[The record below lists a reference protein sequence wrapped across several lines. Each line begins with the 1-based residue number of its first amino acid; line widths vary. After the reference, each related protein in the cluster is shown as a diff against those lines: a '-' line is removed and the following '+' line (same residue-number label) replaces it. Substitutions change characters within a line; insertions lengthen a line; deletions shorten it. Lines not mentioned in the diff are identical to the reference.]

1 MEPPFTFG
9 NSSALGAAGVN
20 SMAVVHDP
28 PTKHL
33 LTEIGVGA
41 GSRCLDVGAGEGSI
55 ARWMANRVGPAGRVV
70 ATDIDV
76 THLKPSAGVEVYCHD
91 INNGMPVA
99 NSFDLIHIRNVL
111 MRLPKREQIFAML
124 VDALA
129 PGGWI
134 VIADSRDRPQKVLAA
149 PSREDVALAV
159 SISRTVTDDI
169 ARAAGVSWT
178 WADEL
183 DERMTAAGLVDVC
196 GFEYS
201 RMLSGG
207 NAACALNASYVR
219 HVEPMLHDFG
229 YSKEQLERFHELLSN
244 PQFRAWPF
252 YQTVFAAGRKPES

>member
-1 MEPPFTFG
+1 
-9 NSSALGAAGVN
+9 
-20 SMAVVHDP
+20 
-28 PTKHL
+28 
-33 LTEIGVGA
+33 
-41 GSRCLDVGAGEGSI
+41 
-55 ARWMANRVGPAGRVV
+55 
-70 ATDIDV
+70 
-76 THLKPSAGVEVYCHD
+76 
-91 INNGMPVA
+91 
-99 NSFDLIHIRNVL
+99 
-111 MRLPKREQIFAML
+111 IFAML

-219 HVEPMLHDFG
+219 HVEPVLHDF
-229 YSKEQLERFHELLSN
+229 
-244 PQFRAWPF
+244 
-252 YQTVFAAGRKPES
+252 